1 MWPHSRPSVSPPTLV
16 ALRGS
21 ADGSAPGEA
30 AAAPP
35 TLHPS
40 LKTAGRFAL
49 NWSYLNA
56 IASGTSAIDL
66 GSLALRN
73 LSDARQF
80 AREYG
85 YDVERPGVL
94 DYLRRIQQEALG
106 FVRESFL
113 APHQH
118 GLLPSDVVCGDDPL
132 QLLVLASQRVRRI
145 DPPRLWA
152 CALLKVM
159 HGLFYIDNNLKL
171 RHFEAIRQQVF
182 AGLDEV
188 IRAEGDE
195 QYLTDGAVCLPLL
208 HVDRKRNKGRHSI
221 LLKLLQKPEYVAAD
235 IHDHLGVRLT
245 LGTRIECLLALDL
258 LRRAHVVSVTNLE
271 ISRTRNTLL
280 DLAAAKE
287 VFTRYRALLERAPGY
302 PDALLRRMDIELAAQ
317 ARRLS
322 PVDNP
327 HSASEYSS
335 LQVTVRKMIHLP
347 VAPSLALGARP
358 GEDEVSFFFD
368 YEIQLM
374 DAASFERSQQ
384 GAASHEAYKRR
395 QMETARRRVF
405 GPELQAWLS
414 AQPAPSSS

>member
-118 GLLPSDVVCGDDPL
+118 GLLPSEVVCGDDPL

-171 RHFEAIRQQVF
+171 RHFESQLVF
-182 AGLDEV
+182 
-188 IRAEGDE
+188 R
-195 QYLTDGAVCLPLL
+195 
-208 HVDRKRNKGRHSI
+208 
-221 LLKLLQKPEYVAAD
+221 
-235 IHDHLGVRLT
+235 
-245 LGTRIECLLALDL
+245 L
-258 LRRAHVVSVTNLE
+258 LRVDESHVSELGGEPNCTAHPQKSFVRVPSWQCT
-271 ISRTRNTLL
+271 SRPITGTQRT
-280 DLAAAKE
+280 
-287 VFTRYRALLERAPGY
+287 
-302 PDALLRRMDIELAAQ
+302 
-317 ARRLS
+317 
-322 PVDNP
+322 PV
-327 HSASEYSS
+327 
-335 LQVTVRKMIHLP
+335 
-347 VAPSLALGARP
+347 
-358 GEDEVSFFFD
+358 FFD
-368 YEIQLM
+368 
-374 DAASFERSQQ
+374 
-384 GAASHEAYKRR
+384 
-395 QMETARRRVF
+395 T
-405 GPELQAWLS
+405 
-414 AQPAPSSS
+414 